1 MNTAIIVAAGSGK
14 RFESTTPKQF
24 LELLGKPVIFHTLE
38 RFDRCDAIDELV
50 VVLADRWLDHIRE
63 DSKQYAL
70 KKPLKFVVG
79 GETRSQSVQNG
90 FRAASQGTEFI
101 AVHDAA
107 RPLITEAEIVRTIEG
122 AKETGAACLTSPVT
136 DTIKEV
142 KGKRINRTID
152 RLSLR
157 QAVTPQVF
165 RYDIL
170 RDALFGSDLGE
181 AVTDDCFLV
190 EKIGG
195 EIAYIEGSSR
205 NIKIT
210 VPDDLIIAEALLKAE
225 KKNIHA

>member
-1 MNTAIIVAAGSGK
+1 M
-14 RFESTTPKQF
+14 
-24 LELLGKPVIFHTLE
+24 
-38 RFDRCDAIDELV
+38 
-50 VVLADRWLDHIRE
+50 
-63 DSKQYAL
+63 
-70 KKPLKFVVG
+70 VG

-90 FRAASQGTEFI
+90 FRAASQGTEFV

-107 RPLITEAEIVRTIEG
+107 RPLVTGAEILRTIEG

-157 QAVTPQVF
+157 RAVTPQVF

-170 RDALFGSDLGE
+170 RDALFSSDLGE
-181 AVTDDCFLV
+181 AVTDECFLV

-225 KKNIHA
+225 KKKAHV

>member
-14 RFESTTPKQF
+14 RFESSTPKQF
-24 LELLGKPVIFHTLE
+24 LELLGRPVIFHTLE
-38 RFDRCDAIDELV
+38 RFDRCGAIDEVV
-50 VVLADRWLDHIRE
+50 VVLSNRWLDHIQE
-63 DSKQYAL
+63 DSKQYSL
-70 KKPLKFVVG
+70 TKPLKFVVG

-90 FRAASQGTEFI
+90 FRATSQGTEFV

-107 RPLITEAEIVRTIEG
+107 RPLVTEAEILRTIEG

-136 DTIKEV
+136 DTIKEI

-157 QAVTPQVF
+157 RAVTPQVF

-170 RDALFGSDLGE
+170 RDALLSSDLGE
-181 AVTDDCFLV
+181 AVTDECFLV

-225 KKNIHA
+225 KKNAHA